1 MSKNIF
7 VIVEGPD
14 ASGKTSI
21 AKALAKRIHALYF
34 ERTSSD
40 LKVDKSR
47 RYRIEYY
54 ENIGRRLSS
63 KIKEKLNESSVVI
76 DGYIYSIPALFYS
89 FTGKIR
95 PIITD
100 VIKPN
105 YIVYCYVDQKTF
117 NERIKKRS
125 ENGEPI
131 SIVESDTEK
140 YKRLCERYEQL
151 FKKGENIIKIN
162 TSNKTV
168 DESVNEIL
176 NSLKIN

>member
-34 ERTSSD
+34 ERPSD
-40 LKVDKSR
+40 LKADTSQQHEP
-47 RYRIEYY
+47 EYY
-54 ENIGRRLSS
+54 ENIGRKLSS
-63 KIKEKLNESSVVI
+63 KIKEELNESSVVI
-76 DGYIYSIPALFYS
+76 ARYIYTIPALFYS
-89 FTGKIR
+89 YTGKIR
-95 PIITD
+95 PVITD

-105 YIVYCYVDQKTF
+105 YIVYCYADQDVL

-125 ENGEPI
+125 ENGEQI
-131 SIVESDTEK
+131 SVIESDAKK
-140 YKRLCERYEQL
+140 YKRLCERYGQL
-151 FKKGENIIKIN
+151 FKKGENIIKID